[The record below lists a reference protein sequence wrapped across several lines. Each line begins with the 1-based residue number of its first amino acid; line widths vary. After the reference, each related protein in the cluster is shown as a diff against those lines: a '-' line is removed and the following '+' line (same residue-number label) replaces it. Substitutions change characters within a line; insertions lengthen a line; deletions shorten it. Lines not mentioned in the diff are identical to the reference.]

1 MKCEKLYLW
10 LYMFISDTCIEF
22 HCFNI
27 LQSIMSHI
35 SCTIRTCKSS
45 KIKNPELTFFT
56 IPDILS
62 QKWTE
67 VLMHHKPLAWKP
79 KKHTKI
85 CELHF
90 LKTSYSKHGGLM
102 AVCWSFQR
110 SAHSRPVGPTGQWQT
125 SDPTYEPLWADL
137 WKDQHTA
144 INDKYL

>member
-1 MKCEKLYLW
+1 MKPKVIRCSEDKLILCVNTVEKLHLL
-10 LYMFISDTCIEF
+10 LYMLISDTCIEF

-35 SCTIRTCKSS
+35 SCTVRTCKSS

-90 LKTSYSKHGGLM
+90 LKTSYSKHGG
-102 AVCWSFQR
+102 
-110 SAHSRPVGPTGQWQT
+110 P
-125 SDPTYEPLWADL
+125 
-137 WKDQHTA
+137 DQVVT
-144 INDKYL
+144 

>member
-1 MKCEKLYLW
+1 
-10 LYMFISDTCIEF
+10 MFISDTCIEF

-35 SCTIRTCKSS
+35 SCTVRTCKSS

-90 LKTSYSKHGGLM
+90 LKTSYSKHGGLSQD
-102 AVCWSFQR
+102 AE
-110 SAHSRPVGPTGQWQT
+110 PTLLHRVDEFPSPLVTGILLLRNTALGQ
-125 SDPTYEPLWADL
+125 DFLVI
-137 WKDQHTA
+137 K
-144 INDKYL
+144 